1 MSSEREL
8 HKEEVPQRQQQQ
20 QQQQQQNEIELLR
33 QHLGNLYTK
42 IIEAAQNAQN
52 KFPLQNPENKCSR
65 DNLLC
70 YLALREHDLS
80 DLQLRLAEQG
90 LSSLGRLEGQVMVTL
105 EKVMRHLG
113 ISAYN
118 ITTSLCKTNTTDARS
133 YLEKR
138 SQLLLGR
145 PRQGRNTRIM
155 VTLDSSNIHQPELLE
170 QLLRSGMDIARIN
183 CAHDTKKEWRMLIE
197 AIRHAEQRLIQ
208 RGLGVGRRCR
218 IMMDL
223 AGPKIRTGS
232 METEVRQLKISV
244 PKDSVG
250 KPIRMLEGY
259 LDSEAIQTE
268 LISLVGIRPGF
279 VISIPPKQQQQPP
292 PILGTL
298 KLGEKITFKDGRDR
312 LRTLI
317 VLERISPTR
326 VRVGLDRTAYLRE
339 AIELHSEVNGSSFT
353 VGPIKPQ
360 PIDLQVKA
368 GDILRLYR
376 NSGILGHK
384 PTDDGKPAGISCTL
398 PEVLEQV
405 QPGHRVFIDDGKI
418 GAIVP

>member
-1 MSSEREL
+1 MSSEKEL
-8 HKEEVPQRQQQQ
+8 HKEGVPL
-20 QQQQQQNEIELLR
+20 QQQQQNEIELLR
-33 QHLGNLYTK
+33 QHLGNLYTR

-105 EKVMRHLG
+105 EKVMRNLG

-118 ITTSLCKTNTTDARS
+118 STTSLCKTNTTDARP

-145 PRQGRNTRIM
+145 PRQGRRTRIM
-155 VTLDSSNIHQPELLE
+155 VTLDSSNIHQPELIE

-183 CAHDTKKEWRMLIE
+183 CAHDTKMEWKMLIE

-208 RGLGVGRRCR
+208 RGQEVGRRCR

-223 AGPKIRTGS
+223 AGPKIRTGP

-244 PKDSVG
+244 PKDSAG
-250 KPIRMLEGY
+250 KPIRMVEGY
-259 LDSEAIQTE
+259 LDSEATQTE
-268 LISLVGIRPGF
+268 RISLLGIRPGF
-279 VISIPPKQQQQPP
+279 VISIPPKQQQ

-339 AIELHSEVNGSSFT
+339 GIELHSEVNGSSFT

-384 PTDDGKPAGISCTL
+384 PTNDGKPAGISCTL
-398 PEVLEQV
+398 PEVLGQV
-405 QPGHRVFIDDGKI
+405 QTGHRVFIDDGKI
-418 GAIVP
+418 GAIVRSTSNAQR